1 MSEPPEP
8 DEHLAPAER
17 ALSEHLTVL
26 RDDPPTPGASLVAK
40 VVTTARWQQA
50 LSRPLF
56 VIGSLAQA
64 IREGIGLLFSPVE
77 RR

>member
-1 MSEPPEP
+1 MSEPPET
-8 DEHLAPAER
+8 DETLSPAER
-17 ALSEHLTVL
+17 ALSGHLGLL
-26 RDDPPTPGASLVAK
+26 RDDPPVPGVMLVQK

-64 IREGIGLLFSPVE
+64 IKEGIELLFAPVG

>member
-1 MSEPPEP
+1 M
-8 DEHLAPAER
+8 
-17 ALSEHLTVL
+17 TNY
-26 RDDPPTPGASLVAK
+26 RDDPPIPGTMLVQHI
-40 VVTTARWQQA
+40 VTTARWQQA

-64 IREGIGLLFSPVE
+64 IKEGIGLLFAPVG

>member
-1 MSEPPEP
+1 MSEPPET
-8 DEHLAPAER
+8 EETLSPAEQ
-17 ALSEHLTVL
+17 ALSEHLGLL
-26 RDDPPTPGASLVAK
+26 RDDPPIPGTMLVQHI
-40 VVTTARWQQA
+40 VTTARWQQA

-64 IREGIGLLFSPVE
+64 IKEGIGLLFAPVG

>member
-1 MSEPPEP
+1 MSEPPET
-8 DEHLAPAER
+8 DETLSPAER
-17 ALSEHLTVL
+17 ALSEHLGLL
-26 RDDPPTPGASLVAK
+26 RDDPPIPGAMLVQQI
-40 VVTTARWQQA
+40 VTTARWQQA

-64 IREGIGLLFSPVE
+64 IKEGIGLLFAPVG

>member
-1 MSEPPEP
+1 MSEPPET
-8 DEHLAPAER
+8 DENLGPAER

-26 RDDPPTPGASLVAK
+26 RDDPPTPGASLVGK

-50 LSRPLF
+50 LGRPLF